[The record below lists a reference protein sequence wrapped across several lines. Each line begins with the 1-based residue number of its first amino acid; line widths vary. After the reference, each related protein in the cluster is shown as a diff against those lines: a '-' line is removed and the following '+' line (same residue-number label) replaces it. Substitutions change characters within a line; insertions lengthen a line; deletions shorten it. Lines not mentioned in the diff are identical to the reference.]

1 MSLLKIMFMGTPEF
15 SLSTLDALK
24 EAGYSVDA
32 IITQPDKPKNRGQK
46 MSHPP
51 VYDYAVENNI
61 NVYQPENLKKENF
74 ENILT
79 DVDPDIIIVT
89 AYGKILP
96 EYVLNYPKYGCINV
110 HASLLPKY
118 RGAAPIQWSIING
131 EKVTGV
137 TIMYMEKGLDTG
149 DMILKEEVEIT
160 PVDTYETL
168 HDKLALVGKKAIK
181 DALVLIENGKVT
193 AQKQDDAL
201 SNYAH
206 MIDKNTARID
216 WSKTA
221 NDINNLVRGLNPFP
235 KAMTT
240 YNGKL
245 LKITETEVLDLKS
258 SCECGIVFEVEK
270 DAICVSCGN
279 ATSLRLKTIQLEG
292 KKMMKVKDFLVGN
305 KIDIGTKL
313 GE

>member
-1 MSLLKIMFMGTPEF
+1 MKIMFMGTPEF
-15 SLSTLDALK
+15 SISTLEALK
-24 EAGYSVDA
+24 ESGYDVDT

-51 VYDYAVENNI
+51 VYEYAVNNNI
-61 NVYQPENLKKENF
+61 KVYQPINLKKENF
-74 ENILT
+74 ENILN
-79 DVDPDIIIVT
+79 DCDPDIIIVT

-96 EYVLNYPKYGCINV
+96 EYILNYPKYGCINV

-131 EKVTGV
+131 ESVTGV

-149 DMILKEEVEIT
+149 DMILKEQVEISS
-160 PVDTYETL
+160 DDNYETL
-168 HDKLALVGKKAIK
+168 HDKLALAGKKAII
-181 DALVLIENGKVT
+181 DALILIENNNVK
-193 AQKQDDAL
+193 AEKQDDSL

-206 MIDKNTARID
+206 MIDKNIARID

-245 LKITETEVLDLKS
+245 LKIIETEVCDLLSKK
-258 SCECGIVFEVEK
+258 EFGTVFDVSK
-270 DAICVSCGN
+270 DAIFVSCGDC
-279 ATSLRLKTIQLEG
+279 TVLKLKTIQIEG
-292 KKMMKVKDFLVGN
+292 KKMMEVKDFLVGN
-305 KIDIGTKL
+305 KVEIGTKL
-313 GE
+313 GK